1 MFSIQ
6 VLNLLDLTH
15 KSTLE
20 RLEALLYK
28 LKWSQFSGVQMLL
41 LKVPLTQ
48 YLSFFVE
55 KILSEKLCTVQFWN

>member
-1 MFSIQ
+1 VIRIVFIQSFLFQ
-6 VLNLLDLTH
+6 VLNMIDMSH

-41 LKVPLTQ
+41 LKVSRNSL
-48 YLSFFVE
+48 YLGVTS
-55 KILSEKLCTVQFWN
+55 